1 VHAVRGTVNVNGKTL
16 QGGDAA
22 AVSDE
27 PSLTI
32 TGENAQLSEFLL
44 FDLA

>member
-1 VHAVRGTVNVNGKTL
+1 MPKLTELHVNGKTL

-27 PSLTI
+27 GALTI
-32 TGENAQLSEFLL
+32 TGENSQASEILV